1 MNAAEN
7 KQHMR
12 QIFDEL
18 AKGNTAPFV
27 ASLAD
32 DIRWTITGS
41 SRVSRTFDGKPALV
55 AGLLAPIQQLFGD
68 GLAIAAH
75 RLIAEDDVVVAECR
89 GRGTTKDGRE
99 YNNTYCWVM
108 RLVDGKVIEL
118 NEYLDTA
125 LVDKV
130 FGK

>member
-7 KQHMR
+7 KRRMR
-12 QIFDEL
+12 EIFDEL
-18 AKGNTAPFV
+18 AKGNTGPFV
-27 ASLAD
+27 ENLSD

-41 SRVSRTFDGKPALV
+41 SRLSQTFDGKQALF
-55 AGLLAPIQQLFGD
+55 AGLLAPIQELFGD

-108 RLVDGKVIEL
+108 RLADGKVVEL
-118 NEYLDTA
+118 DEYLDTA
-125 LVDKV
+125 LVDRV
-130 FGK
+130 F